1 MRLEFLR
8 LECSRFHHRSAV
20 RGQSVPRGVGDELAR
35 VEVMPEQAAVEAGV
49 DVKRCCFN
57 SVTPQ
62 PQPTLGPRSIDAA

>member
-35 VEVMPEQAAVEAGV
+35 VEVVPEQAAVEAGIG
-49 DVKRCCFN
+49 
-57 SVTPQ
+57 
-62 PQPTLGPRSIDAA
+62 LA

>member
-20 RGQSVPRGVGDELAR
+20 RGQSVPRGVGDELAG
-35 VEVMPEQAAVEAGV
+35 VEVVPEQAAVEAGV